1 MVDFCLFGAGRIG
14 KLHAR
19 NIAENPR
26 ARLAWVYDP
35 VAGAAEALAREHG
48 AKVARTVEEPLAD
61 KAVGATLVASSTNTH
76 VDLLVASAKAGK
88 AVLCEKPIDLDIKRV
103 DACLAELKQHP
114 VPAAIGFNRRFDPT
128 NQALKK
134 ALDAGEVGAIE
145 QVIITSRD
153 PGGPPA
159 EYIKVSG
166 GKFRDMTI
174 HDFDMA
180 RWLLPEEPV
189 EVFATGSCLIYPET
203 GKLGD
208 IDSSM
213 VVMRT
218 KSGVLCHINNS
229 RRAVYGYDQRMEVF
243 GAKGMIR
250 TENHHDSQLRR
261 TTDRHVEAK
270 DPLLNF
276 FLERYARAYANELND
291 FLDAV
296 EGKTKVPM
304 VGPEDGR
311 RALLLADA
319 AVESSKTGRAV
330 KVA

>member
-1 MVDFCLFGAGRIG
+1 MIDFVLFGAGRIG

-19 NIAENPR
+19 NLADNPR
-26 ARLAWVYDP
+26 SRIAYVYDP
-35 VAGAAEALAREHG
+35 VREAAEALAGRYG
-48 AKVARTVEEPLAD
+48 AKVARTPEEALAD
-61 KAVGATLVASSTNTH
+61 NGVKAALVASSTNTH
-76 VDLLVASAKAGK
+76 VDLMLASARAGK
-88 AVLCEKPIDLDIKRV
+88 AVLCEKPIDLDIRRV
-103 DACLAELKQHP
+103 NECVEELKKHP
-114 VPAAIGFNRRFDPT
+114 VAVAIGFNRRFDPT

-134 ALDAGEVGAIE
+134 ALDAGEVGDIH

-153 PGGPPA
+153 PEGPPP

-203 GKLGD
+203 AKLGD
-208 IDSSM
+208 IDTSM
-213 VVMRT
+213 VIMRT
-218 KSGVLCHINNS
+218 PSGVLCHINNS

-243 GAKGMIR
+243 GSKGMIR
-250 TENHHDSQLRR
+250 TENHHNTNLRR
-261 TTDRHVEAK
+261 TTDRHVEAS
-270 DPLLNF
+270 DLLLNF
-276 FLERYARAYANELND
+276 FLERYAQAYVNELND

-296 EGKTKVPM
+296 EGRTKAPM
-304 VGPEDGR
+304 IGPEDGR
-311 RALLLADA
+311 RALMLADA
-319 AVESSKTGRAV
+319 ALESSRTGTVV